1 MIVLS
6 QVQSNGFIMDDSQT
20 ILMTGLEKNFDSVYR
35 PSPSRVIMTDPLKG
49 FGLLSNLTTAAPE
62 GSGATTGTR
71 TTTRILLDISIY
83 LSSKCYVQNQKLD
96 TFRLDIGDWFGDV
109 RTLFSLQHSNHR
121 LKVPKLLRS

>member
-6 QVQSNGFIMDDSQT
+6 QVWSNEFIMDDSQT
-20 ILMTGLEKNFDSVYR
+20 ILMTGLEKNFDSVCR

-71 TTTRILLDISIY
+71 TFRYIY
-83 LSSKCYVQNQKLD
+83 TYIYSKWYIQNQKLD
-96 TFRLDIGDWFGDV
+96 TFR
-109 RTLFSLQHSNHR
+109 FSS
-121 LKVPKLLRS
+121 

>member
-1 MIVLS
+1 MLGTITATLLTPGPRIGGREDVIVLS

-20 ILMTGLEKNFDSVYR
+20 ILMTGLEKNFDSVCR

-71 TTTRILLDISIY
+71 ATTRILLDISI
-83 LSSKCYVQNQKLD
+83 L
-96 TFRLDIGDWFGDV
+96 I
-109 RTLFSLQHSNHR
+109 
-121 LKVPKLLRS
+121 

>member
-6 QVQSNGFIMDDSQT
+6 QVWSNEFIMDDSQT

-62 GSGATTGTR
+62 GSGATTGTI
-71 TTTRILLDISIY
+71 TT
-83 LSSKCYVQNQKLD
+83 KD
-96 TFRLDIGDWFGDV
+96 TFRYIYTYLVNVTFK
-109 RTLFSLQHSNHR
+109 TKN
-121 LKVPKLLRS
+121 

>member
-71 TTTRILLDISIY
+71 TFIY
-83 LSSKCYVQNQKLD
+83 IYTYLVNV
-96 TFRLDIGDWFGDV
+96 TFK
-109 RTLFSLQHSNHR
+109 TKS
-121 LKVPKLLRS
+121 

>member
-1 MIVLS
+1 MLGTITATLLTPGPRLRGREDVIVLS

-71 TTTRILLDISIY
+71 TTTRILLDISI
-83 LSSKCYVQNQKLD
+83 L
-96 TFRLDIGDWFGDV
+96 I
-109 RTLFSLQHSNHR
+109 
-121 LKVPKLLRS
+121 